1 MMKNNNKINALKEI
15 LRGGVLLAL
24 KQAFKTT
31 PFGG

>member
-1 MMKNNNKINALKEI
+1 MENSNKINELKEI
-15 LRGGVLLAL
+15 LGGGVLLAL